1 MIKISFTMH
10 NRKLKENDYKT
21 SGLLTCLWVRK
32 NSIKTENQMK
42 NENQLLI
49 KVVFITTLIFILS
62 LLENIYE
69 QTHTHTRKHARTKYL
84 QLLLEFSLLFLL
96 MIYTI
101 RNKSFCQQD
110 IERRQTEIRLI
121 YRQIMK

>member
-1 MIKISFTMH
+1 
-10 NRKLKENDYKT
+10 
-21 SGLLTCLWVRK
+21 
-32 NSIKTENQMK
+32 MK

-69 QTHTHTRKHARTKYL
+69 HTHTRKHARTKYL

-96 MIYTI
+96 MIYTV

>member
-1 MIKISFTMH
+1 M
-10 NRKLKENDYKT
+10 
-21 SGLLTCLWVRK
+21 WVRK

-69 QTHTHTRKHARTKYL
+69 HTHTQARTKYL

-96 MIYTI
+96 MIYTV

-110 IERRQTEIRLI
+110 IEKKQTGIRLI